1 MGASDPN
8 VVLKTDVRW
17 LDIFRV
23 ILVPPLLTIV
33 ILDIF
38 RFLPPNFSLNHNVHI
53 RAVSS
58 CFRPVV
64 CFA

>member
-17 LDIFRV
+17 LDVFRV
-23 ILVPPLLTIV
+23 ILVPPLETIV

-38 RFLPPNFSLNHNVHI
+38 RFLPPNFSLI
-53 RAVSS
+53 AEIT
-58 CFRPVV
+58 FRLRTKITKM
-64 CFA
+64 